1 MCHLSLLFML
11 CLLLQVT
18 GALLTLF
25 TRSLCVLINTV
36 ILNAFILRFFCEI
49 GGGGDDELSLRFIVL
64 LLHGLSCD
72 FIVMWGD
79 DELSLRFLLF
89 PRHEL

>member
-1 MCHLSLLFML
+1 ML
-11 CLLLQVT
+11 CLLVQVT
-18 GALLTLF
+18 GVLLTLF

-36 ILNAFILRFFCEI
+36 ILNGFILRFFCEI
-49 GGGGDDELSLRFIVL
+49 VGGGRDDELNFRFIVL

-79 DELSLRFLLF
+79 DELSLWLILF
-89 PRHEL
+89 PRYEL